1 MVENWIRKLAEQQLS
16 REQEHTETADDEAAT
31 QRLFDAA
38 AAPFWAQVQEELRR
52 LVMSYNQ
59 AIGRDD
65 LAVATGSA
73 LVYPNRPETLEI
85 HRGSWVD
92 AHCVVTLWGHGR
104 QLTVDYAYTKRGT
117 GERNEMCIGL
127 TFDEQGVRAQ
137 RGNSSPAAVAKHIL
151 TTWAANFGDS
161 PPQKPPLRG
170 RA

>member
-16 REQEHTETADDEAAT
+16 REQGHTEKADDEAAT

-117 GERNEMCIGL
+117 GERNEMCISL
-127 TFDEQGVRAQ
+127 TLDEQGVRAQ

>member
-1 MVENWIRKLAEQQLS
+1 MAEDWIRKLTEQQLS
-16 REQEHTETADDEAAT
+16 REQGHTEKAADEAAA
-31 QRLFDAA
+31 QRVFDAA

-104 QLTVDYAYTKRGT
+104 QLTVEYAYTKRGT
-117 GERNEMCIGL
+117 GERNEICIGL
-127 TFDEQGVRAQ
+127 PLDTHGVRAQ
-137 RGNSSPAAVAKHIL
+137 RGDSSPAAVAKHIL
-151 TTWAANFGDS
+151 TAWAANFGDS
-161 PPQKPPLRG
+161 PPHKPPQG
-170 RA
+170 P